1 MVIRADLG
9 NMRFVR
15 ALFIGTYLR
24 YEDAIMFKYGGPTEP
39 LESTL
44 FLTFSIQR
52 RNFLID
58 QFHRD
63 HFPNPCSNQTSVPFP
78 VRGSNQT
85 SVLVLKLF
93 SKLPFTP
100 ISFTRICFVHR

>member
-15 ALFIGTYLR
+15 AFIIGTYLR

-44 FLTFSIQR
+44 FLTFWIQK
-52 RNFLID
+52 
-58 QFHRD
+58 H
-63 HFPNPCSNQTSVPFP
+63 
-78 VRGSNQT
+78 
-85 SVLVLKLF
+85 
-93 SKLPFTP
+93 
-100 ISFTRICFVHR
+100 